1 LSRTRVLV
9 VDDDPKIVA
18 ALRLYL
24 EHAGYEVAAAADGQ
38 RAIAT
43 ARTFH
48 PDLVVLDVMLPKG
61 DGLTVCRTLRSESTV
76 PILFLTAR
84 ATEEDRLEGLD
95 LGADDYVTKPFSPRE
110 LVARVRAILRRVRG
124 DEDAEER
131 PAARPARAPER
142 AARPAPTE
150 APLRVAGLV
159 IDPARHEVRVR
170 GDRVDLT
177 PREFRLLHALARD
190 PGRAMSR
197 DELAE
202 RAFGPE
208 YEGLARTVDAHVANL
223 RRKIEPDPAS
233 PVYVETVFGVG
244 YRFRAARREGRD
256 G

>member
-1 LSRTRVLV
+1 M
-9 VDDDPKIVA
+9 DDDPKVLSS
-18 ALRLYL
+18 LRLYL

-38 RAIAT
+38 RALAV
-43 ARTFH
+43 ARDFR

-61 DGLTVCRTLRSESTV
+61 DGLAVCRALRAESEI

-110 LVARVRAILRRVRG
+110 LVARVRAILRRAVSG
-124 DEDAEER
+124 EDEEPRRRSAPAE
-131 PAARPARAPER
+131 PPPE
-142 AARPAPTE
+142 T
-150 APLRVAGLV
+150 LRVGALR
-159 IDPARHEVRVR
+159 IDSARHEVTVR
-170 GDRVDLT
+170 GARVELT

-202 RAFGPE
+202 RAFGPD

-223 RRKIEPDPAS
+223 RRKIEPDPAC
-233 PVYVETVFGVG
+233 PVYVETVFGIG
-244 YRFRAARREGRD
+244 YRLRAGRRSGD
-256 G
+256 A

>member
-1 LSRTRVLV
+1 MSRARVLV
-9 VDDDPKIVA
+9 VDDDSKILSS
-18 ALRLYL
+18 LRLYL
-24 EHAGYEVAAAADGQ
+24 EHAGYEVAAAPDGQ
-38 RAIAT
+38 RALAA
-43 ARTFH
+43 ARAFR

-61 DGLTVCRTLRSESTV
+61 DGLAVCRALRAESEV

-110 LVARVRAILRRVRG
+110 LVARVRAILRRARG
-124 DEDAEER
+124 ESGENEPGRRSTAAE
-131 PAARPARAPER
+131 P
-142 AARPAPTE
+142 PTAE
-150 APLRVAGLV
+150 TLRVGALR
-159 IDPARHEVRVR
+159 IDPARHEVTVR
-170 GDRVDLT
+170 GARVDLT

-190 PGRAMSR
+190 PGRAMTR

-233 PVYVETVFGVG
+233 PVYVETVFGIG
-244 YRFRAARREGRD
+244 YRLRAGRRSGD
-256 G
+256 A

>member
-1 LSRTRVLV
+1 

-18 ALRLYL
+18 SLRLYL
-24 EHAGYEVAAAADGQ
+24 EHAGYEVATAPDGQ
-38 RAIAT
+38 RAIA
-43 ARTFH
+43 AAHGFH

-61 DGLTVCRTLRSESTV
+61 DGLAVCRALRAESAV

-110 LVARVRAILRRVRG
+110 LVARVRAILRRARG
-124 DEDAEER
+124 EEAEPEVARQARGAER
-131 PAARPARAPER
+131 AGTPARDQ
-142 AARPAPTE
+142 AA
-150 APLRVAGLV
+150 LRVSGLV
-159 IDPARHEVRVR
+159 IDTARHEVRVR
-170 GDRVDLT
+170 GERVDLT

-233 PVYVETVFGVG
+233 PVYVETVFGIG
-244 YRFRAARREGRD
+244 YRLGAGRRNNRD
-256 G
+256 E

>member
-1 LSRTRVLV
+1 LSRARVLI
-9 VDDDPKIVA
+9 VDDDSKILSS
-18 ALRLYL
+18 LRLYL
-24 EHAGYEVAAAADGQ
+24 EHAGYEVAAASDGQ
-38 RAIAT
+38 RALAA
-43 ARTFH
+43 ARAFR

-61 DGLTVCRTLRSESTV
+61 DGLAVCRALRAESEV

-110 LVARVRAILRRVRG
+110 LVARVRAILRRARG
-124 DEDAEER
+124 ESDEDEVPQRRSGSPE
-131 PAARPARAPER
+131 ARPAE
-142 AARPAPTE
+142 T
-150 APLRVAGLV
+150 LRVGALR
-159 IDPARHEVRVR
+159 IDPARHEVTVR
-170 GDRVDLT
+170 GARVDLT

-190 PGRAMSR
+190 PGRAMTR

-233 PVYVETVFGVG
+233 PVYVETVFGIG
-244 YRFRAARREGRD
+244 YRLRAGRRSGD
-256 G
+256 A